1 MPISHRHK
9 CIFVHIP
16 KTGGVSIEKHFKI
29 KRLTRNLYR
38 HSMYVKFQYYGIW
51 YPLHHLPADIIK
63 KIHPDTFKKYYKFS
77 FVRNPYNRILS
88 LYLYTHKKKWESM
101 QNSGVEINDTVLAGI
116 SEKFEKW
123 FDKFIQSNDY
133 RKLTQTKF
141 LFENKKLIVDEVFK
155 FEDMEAELK
164 KLKQKFKLEFDPHE
178 IHNSS
183 TTMFDRKKLLT
194 PQIKEKIY
202 NFYKEDF
209 DNFGYEK

>member
-1 MPISHRHK
+1 MPISYEHK

-16 KTGGVSIEKHFKI
+16 KTGGVSVGKHLKI
-29 KRLTRNLYR
+29 KRLTRNLFR
-38 HSMYVKFQYYGIW
+38 HSTNVKFQYHDIW
-51 YPLHHLPADIIK
+51 YPLHHLPANIIK
-63 KIHPDTFKKYYKFS
+63 KIHPNIFKKYYKFS
-77 FVRNPYNRILS
+77 FVRNPYNRMLS
-88 LYLYTHKKKWESM
+88 LYLYMHKKKWESM
-101 QNSGVEINDTVLAGI
+101 QNSSVEINDAVLADI
-116 SEKFEKW
+116 SAKFEKW
-123 FDKFIQSNDY
+123 VDKFIQSNDY

-141 LFENKKLIVDEVFK
+141 LYENNRLIVDDVFK
-155 FEDMEAELK
+155 YEDMEAELK
-164 KLKQKFKLEFDPHE
+164 KLKQKLKLEFDPRE